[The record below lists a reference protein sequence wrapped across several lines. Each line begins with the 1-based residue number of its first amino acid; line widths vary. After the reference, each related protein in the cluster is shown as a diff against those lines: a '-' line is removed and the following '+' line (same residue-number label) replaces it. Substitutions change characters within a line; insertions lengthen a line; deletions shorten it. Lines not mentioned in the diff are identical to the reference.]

1 MAPTPSTSRLTK
13 VGSSWQ
19 LLVDGEP
26 YLILGAELQNSSMSS
41 ALYMDTIWGKMVAMG
56 VNTVL
61 GPVTWEDI
69 EPQEGTFD
77 FTTLN
82 TVLEGARLHDL
93 RLIVLWFGSYK
104 NGNHLHPTLGD
115 VMRN

>member
-1 MAPTPSTSRLTK
+1 M
-13 VGSSWQ
+13 GSSWQ

-82 TVLEGARLHDL
+82 MVLEGARLHDL

>member
-1 MAPTPSTSRLTK
+1 MAPTPTPSTSRLTNE
-13 VGSSWQ
+13 GSSWQ

-41 ALYMDTIWGKMVAMG
+41 ARYMDTVWGKMVAMG

-61 GPVTWEDI
+61 GPVTWEDV
-69 EPQEGTFD
+69 EPLEGTFD
-77 FTTLN
+77 FTTLDL
-82 TVLEGARLHDL
+82 VLEGARRHDL

-104 NGNHLHPTLGD
+104 NGNF
-115 VMRN
+115 